1 MYRTTCEQN
10 YRIKL
15 ACDDFIE
22 AVNKFKLLKSRQIL
36 EDNKK
41 KRQKKLKKK
50 NGEIVVDSPKEV
62 KSYMRMNSGKSN
74 KNHTP
79 TNAETKHGP

>member
-22 AVNKFKLLKSRQIL
+22 AVNKFKLLKSR
-36 EDNKK
+36 
-41 KRQKKLKKK
+41 
-50 NGEIVVDSPKEV
+50 
-62 KSYMRMNSGKSN
+62 
-74 KNHTP
+74 
-79 TNAETKHGP
+79 